1 MANRPDFLDEI
12 VDERSE
18 RNPEFPDLVEA
29 AVRRRQLLREL
40 AARREKLGLSQ
51 TVVAARMGTS
61 QSAVARLEAG
71 EIDAKLSTVE
81 RFAAALGQKVEWRD
95 GAPQNQSANGCLSVI
110 CTLVSTS
117 RSKTPSS
124 SSVDRASVAAERHAI
139 PGRWSSKPAW
149 PTGWHVACRTGRP
162 FR

>member
-1 MANRPDFLDEI
+1 MRCRSCYSERMANRPDFLDEI
-12 VDERSE
+12 IDERSE

-29 AVRRRQLLREL
+29 ALRRRQLLREL

-81 RFAAALGQKVEWRD
+81 RFAAALGQKVEWRV
-95 GAPQNQSANGCLSVI
+95 GKA
-110 CTLVSTS
+110 
-117 RSKTPSS
+117 R
-124 SSVDRASVAAERHAI
+124 
-139 PGRWSSKPAW
+139 
-149 PTGWHVACRTGRP
+149 
-162 FR
+162 